1 MSRVSNLYR
10 LQTLDSELDEAHK
23 RLEQIEAVLRASPEV
38 DAARTRAEAAQA
50 ELQEARRLLLTAE
63 GEVAG
68 QQNKIRETERR
79 LYSGEVHSPKELK
92 DLEDEAASLKRFL
105 TVLEDRQL
113 QAMVTQEE
121 AEGSSSSARAALA
134 TVEAARGSQEGDL
147 RAELGSLRATVERLE
162 AQREAAV
169 ALITAE
175 DIETYAGLRRS
186 RRGTAVA
193 RLDGATCGR
202 CGVAPSQARIDAA
215 RTGEEIVLCGNC
227 GRILYT
233 G

>member
-1 MSRVSNLYR
+1 MSRVSNLFR
-10 LQTLDSELDEAHK
+10 LQSLDLERDGART
-23 RLEQIEAVLRASPEV
+23 RLAAIEALRAVSPEV
-38 DAARTRAEAAQA
+38 DAARQRESVARA
-50 ELQEARRLLLTAE
+50 ARQDAHRALAKAE
-63 GEVAG
+63 GEVG
-68 QQNKIRETERR
+68 SQQSKFRETERR

-92 DLEDEAASLKRFL
+92 DLENEAASLKRFL
-105 TVLEDRQL
+105 GVLEDRQL
-113 QAMVTQEE
+113 QAMLAQDE
-121 AEGSSSSARAALA
+121 AERDHAAARAALDVAEA
-134 TVEAARGSQEGDL
+134 TRGQQEGEL
-147 RAELGSLRATVERLE
+147 HQERAGLAATVERLQ

-169 ALITAE
+169 ALITPE
-175 DIETYAGLRRS
+175 DQETYDTLRRT

-193 RLDGATCGR
+193 RLDGSTCGR

>member
-1 MSRVSNLYR
+1 MSRVSNLFR
-10 LQTLDSELDEAHK
+10 LQSLDLELDRART
-23 RLEQIEAVLRASPEV
+23 RLAAIEALLAVSPEV
-38 DAARTRAEAAQA
+38 DAARQRESVARA
-50 ELQEARRLLLTAE
+50 ARQDAHRALAKAE
-63 GEVAG
+63 GEVG
-68 QQNKIRETERR
+68 SQQSKFRETERR

-92 DLEDEAASLKRFL
+92 DLENEAASLKRFL
-105 TVLEDRQL
+105 GVLEDRQL
-113 QAMVTQEE
+113 QAMLAQDE
-121 AEGSSSSARAALA
+121 AERDQATARAALDVAQA
-134 TVEAARGSQEGDL
+134 TRGQQEGEL
-147 RAELGSLRATVERLE
+147 HQERAGLAATVERLQ

-169 ALITAE
+169 TLITPE
-175 DIETYAGLRRS
+175 DQETYDTLRRT

-193 RLDGATCGR
+193 RLDGSTCGR